1 MRWTKFTQSEVH
13 LSRGLTHI
21 ARKFGR
27 SAKPAVDLIVVFN
40 KRISTIDQA
49 MATPSATVA
58 TPSATANWTANL
70 DARISTIDKAMA
82 TSSATVATP
91 SATANWT
98 ANLDACGLYYEG
110 LVEDIDTL
118 LEMHKLCTVTTY
130 GTRRSRRQAQS
141 TMHVI

>member
-1 MRWTKFTQSEVH
+1 
-13 LSRGLTHI
+13 
-21 ARKFGR
+21 
-27 SAKPAVDLIVVFN
+27 
-40 KRISTIDQA
+40 
-49 MATPSATVA
+49 
-58 TPSATANWTANL
+58 
-70 DARISTIDKAMA
+70 MA

-98 ANLDACGLYYEG
+98 ANLNALGLYYEG

-141 TMHVI
+141 TIMLSDETDSEQIQNEEKTRRGEDEENVSNKTNNY

>member
-1 MRWTKFTQSEVH
+1 
-13 LSRGLTHI
+13 
-21 ARKFGR
+21 
-27 SAKPAVDLIVVFN
+27 
-40 KRISTIDQA
+40 
-49 MATPSATVA
+49 
-58 TPSATANWTANL
+58 
-70 DARISTIDKAMA
+70 MA

-98 ANLDACGLYYEG
+98 ANLNALGLYYEG

-141 TMHVI
+141 TIESSDENSEQIQNEEEKTRRGEDEENVSNKTLLNTT